1 MEEVETWISVN
12 IELYESNL
20 IIDTLENVSQ
30 KIDGE
35 HFSIKPSGVDR
46 RDISEEAM
54 PIIST

>member
-12 IELYESNL
+12 IELYESDL
-20 IIDTLENVSQ
+20 IFDTFGNVSQ

-35 HFSIKPSGVDR
+35 HFSIKPSGVDP

>member
-12 IELYESNL
+12 IELYEFDL

-35 HFSIKPSGVDR
+35 HFSIKPSGVDP
-46 RDISEEAM
+46 RDISKEAM
-54 PIIST
+54 PVIST

>member
-12 IELYESNL
+12 IELYEFDL

-35 HFSIKPSGVDR
+35 HFSIKPSGVDP